1 MSEDLFQVRA
11 EKAARLRALGVD
23 PYGGRYDG
31 IEPVSALLPKVPA
44 SGPGPEATVAGR
56 ILRMR
61 AHGKT
66 TFLDVGDRTGRL
78 QVYARADD
86 LGPAYEIVSL
96 LDLGD
101 IVGARGI
108 LQKTRTGEPTLFAKS
123 VTVLSKALRQPPE
136 KFHGLADPE
145 IRFRQRYVDLFVTEE
160 ARRYA
165 LARTRVVTGMRRIL
179 DAHGFVEVETP
190 VLQPIYGGAAAR
202 PFTTHHNTLDMD
214 LYLRIA
220 TELYLKRLLVGGL
233 ERVYEIGKDFRNEG
247 MDKFHNPEFTMM
259 ECYQAY
265 ADYTDMMALVEEI
278 VVTLAREV
286 AGGTTLERDGK
297 KVDVTPPWPRLPFLQ
312 AVRDRTGLDLHGA
325 DVPRLREACRT
336 LGLAFEPGMGAGALL
351 DAIWSDRVEPHLLGP
366 VFVTDYPV
374 ETTALARRHR
384 KDPALVE
391 RFEAFLF
398 GKELGNAFSELND
411 PADQRAR
418 LEEQARLLAGGDAE
432 AHAMDEDFV
441 RALEHGMPPAGGLG
455 MGVDRLT
462 MFLTGAPNIREVI
475 LFPLLRPE
483 SGGPGA
489 APATGK

>member
-1 MSEDLFQVRA
+1 MSEDLIQVRA

-31 IEPVSALLPKVPA
+31 IEPVAALLPKVPA
-44 SGPGPEATVAGR
+44 TGPGPEAALAGR
-56 ILRMR
+56 IMRMR

-66 TFLDVGDRTGRL
+66 TFLDVADRTGRL
-78 QVYARADD
+78 QVYARADQ
-86 LGPAYEIVSL
+86 LGAAYEVVSL

-101 IVGARGI
+101 IVGAQGV
-108 LQKTRTGEPTLFAKS
+108 LQKTRTGEPTLFAKA
-123 VTVLSKALRQPPE
+123 VTILTKALRPPPE

-145 IRFRQRYVDLFVTEE
+145 IRFRQRYVDLTVTEE

-165 LARTRVVTGMRRIL
+165 LARTKVVAGMRRIL

-190 VLQPIYGGAAAR
+190 VLQPLYGGAAAR
-202 PFTTHHNTLDMD
+202 PFTTHHNTLDMK

-247 MDKFHNPEFTMM
+247 IDKFHNPEFTMM

-278 VVTLAREV
+278 VATLAREV
-286 AGGTTLERDGK
+286 TGGTTLERDGK
-297 KVDVTPPWPRLPFLQ
+297 KIDVTPPWPRLPFLQ
-312 AVRDRTGLDLHGA
+312 AVRDRTGLDLHAA

-336 LGLAFEPGMGAGALL
+336 LGIAFEPGMGAGALL
-351 DAIWSDRVEPHLLGP
+351 DAIWSDRVEPHLIGP

-418 LEEQARLLAGGDAE
+418 LEEQARLLAAGDAE

-483 SGGPGA
+483 AGSPPPGA
-489 APATGK
+489 GG